1 MIKSKTIGSRIFT
14 VVNTLIL
21 AILALSCLYPLWYTF
36 CLSVS
41 AKEAVDAGMVVM
53 TPIGFN
59 LSSYSMIMKDSEF
72 FSSVWVSVQRVVLG
86 TVISMVVMI
95 LIAYPLSKTNKEF
108 KIRNVCMWVLIFT
121 MLFSGGTIPWF
132 MTVKYYGLID
142 SIWALILSGSL
153 PVFNVILIISFFRQ
167 LPKDLEEAAVVDGA
181 GPWRILWGI
190 IVPCSVPVLATVV
203 LFVSV
208 GHWNEYLQGLLFMNT
223 PEKYPLQTYIKQI
236 VVKISPDVS
245 YTTEQYQELLKNSN
259 KALDAAKVFI
269 SMIPMLLVY
278 PFIQRYF
285 VTGITLGAVKG

>member
-108 KIRNVCMWVLIFT
+108 KIRNVCMWVLI
-121 MLFSGGTIPWF
+121 LPCFSAEGQSL
-132 MTVKYYGLID
+132 GL
-142 SIWALILSGSL
+142 
-153 PVFNVILIISFFRQ
+153 
-167 LPKDLEEAAVVDGA
+167 
-181 GPWRILWGI
+181 
-190 IVPCSVPVLATVV
+190 
-203 LFVSV
+203 
-208 GHWNEYLQGLLFMNT
+208 
-223 PEKYPLQTYIKQI
+223 
-236 VVKISPDVS
+236 
-245 YTTEQYQELLKNSN
+245 
-259 KALDAAKVFI
+259 
-269 SMIPMLLVY
+269 
-278 PFIQRYF
+278 
-285 VTGITLGAVKG
+285 

>member
-1 MIKSKTIGSRIFT
+1 MIRSKSAGSKVFT
-14 VVNTLIL
+14 FFNTVLMIIL
-21 AILALSCLYPLWYTF
+21 AASCLYPLWYTF

-41 AKEAVDAGMVVM
+41 AKEAVDAGKVVM
-53 TPIGFN
+53 NPIGFN
-59 LSSYSMIMKDSEF
+59 LSSYSLIMNDREF

-108 KIRNVCMWVLIFT
+108 KIRNICMWVLIFT

-190 IVPCSVPVLATVV
+190 VVPCSVPVLATVV

-223 PEKYPLQTYIKQI
+223 PEKYPPSDIHKANSSKNFPGCIVYYGAISRIVKKFKQSFGCCKGI
-236 VVKISPDVS
+236 HFYDPYASGVS
-245 YTTEQYQELLKNSN
+245 IYS
-259 KALDAAKVFI
+259 KVFCYRHYAG
-269 SMIPMLLVY
+269 SC
-278 PFIQRYF
+278 
-285 VTGITLGAVKG
+285 

>member
-1 MIKSKTIGSRIFT
+1 
-14 VVNTLIL
+14 
-21 AILALSCLYPLWYTF
+21 
-36 CLSVS
+36 
-41 AKEAVDAGMVVM
+41 
-53 TPIGFN
+53 
-59 LSSYSMIMKDSEF
+59 
-72 FSSVWVSVQRVVLG
+72 
-86 TVISMVVMI
+86 
-95 LIAYPLSKTNKEF
+95 
-108 KIRNVCMWVLIFT
+108 
-121 MLFSGGTIPWF
+121 

-190 IVPCSVPVLATVV
+190 VVPCSVPVLATVV

-208 GHWNEYLQGLLFMNT
+208 GHWNEYLQGLLFMYT

-269 SMIPMLLVY
+269 SMIPMLAVY

>member
-153 PVFNVILIISFFRQ
+153 PVFNVILIISFFRAASQ
-167 LPKDLEEAAVVDGA
+167 RFGGSRCGRRGRPMENSLGNYSSLFCSCSCYSCSFCQCRALE
-181 GPWRILWGI
+181 
-190 IVPCSVPVLATVV
+190 
-203 LFVSV
+203 
-208 GHWNEYLQGLLFMNT
+208 
-223 PEKYPLQTYIKQI
+223 
-236 VVKISPDVS
+236 
-245 YTTEQYQELLKNSN
+245 
-259 KALDAAKVFI
+259 
-269 SMIPMLLVY
+269 
-278 PFIQRYF
+278 
-285 VTGITLGAVKG
+285 

>member
-1 MIKSKTIGSRIFT
+1 
-14 VVNTLIL
+14 
-21 AILALSCLYPLWYTF
+21 
-36 CLSVS
+36 
-41 AKEAVDAGMVVM
+41 MVVM